1 VTDAKGM
8 QLVPGGAVR
17 MGSLAFYPEERP
29 LRTAPVAD
37 LLVDAQPVTNAA
49 FRRFVAATGHRTVAE
64 RRPDPGEFPGADPA
78 DLVAGSQVFTP
89 TVQPVPLDDWT
100 RWWCWVPD
108 ADWRHPE
115 GPGSTLDGRQHHP
128 VVHVGYEDALA
139 FADWSGKR
147 LPTESEWEH
156 AARGGLDQAT
166 YAWGEDFTPRGRIM
180 ANTWHGRFP
189 FENLRPHGFSRTS
202 PVDRFPPN
210 GYGLRDTTG
219 NVWEWTASPWSTGAG
234 PEDGPEPA
242 PTPCCGSSPALRESD
257 RRVIK
262 GGSHLCAPNYCHR
275 YRPAARQ
282 GHAVRSTTGH
292 VGFRCVRD
300 VDDVDRRQ
308 RRSR

>member
-1 VTDAKGM
+1 
-8 QLVPGGAVR
+8 

-29 LRTAPVAD
+29 LRDAPVAD

-49 FRRFVAATGHRTVAE
+49 FRRFVAATGHRTTAE
-64 RRPDPGEFPGADPA
+64 RRPDPDDFPGADPA

-89 TVQPVPLDDWT
+89 TTEPVPLDDWT
-100 RWWCWVPD
+100 RWWRWVPG

-139 FADWSGKR
+139 FADWAGKR
-147 LPTESEWEH
+147 LPTEAEWEH
-156 AARGGLDQAT
+156 AARGGLEQAT
-166 YAWGEDFTPRGRIM
+166 YAWGETFSPRGRIM

-202 PVDRFPPN
+202 PVDRFPAN

-219 NVWEWTASPWSTGAG
+219 NVWEWTASPWDTVAG
-234 PEDGPEPA
+234 PGSAPA
-242 PTPCCGSSPALRESD
+242 PCCGSAPALREND
-257 RRVIK
+257 RQVIK

-300 VDDVDRRQ
+300 IDDADREQ
-308 RRSR
+308 WRSP